1 MGGSQSH
8 FGDKRALAL
17 CTSKYCF
24 SSDAT
29 KGGEYVSRITRPRL
43 DFAAQNNKELE
54 TFNCLA
60 ETRAHFYIYVPFLLL
75 LFFFLAMYYWTR
87 YSGVCCL
94 LKDGQSIQLSPQSFH
109 KILFAPFIKKIIYF
123 NENKAPGINFFKILK
138 ERFGDVM
145 LDDALNSNFI
155 FAYGCKSKL
164 YLSFEPEHLV
174 NFTWI
179 YWLNFCL
186 FR

>member
-75 LFFFLAMYYWTR
+75 FFFFFWPCITEQGTVESAAFSRTANL
-87 YSGVCCL
+87 YS
-94 LKDGQSIQLSPQSFH
+94 
-109 KILFAPFIKKIIYF
+109 
-123 NENKAPGINFFKILK
+123 
-138 ERFGDVM
+138 
-145 LDDALNSNFI
+145 
-155 FAYGCKSKL
+155 
-164 YLSFEPEHLV
+164 
-174 NFTWI
+174 
-179 YWLNFCL
+179 
-186 FR
+186 